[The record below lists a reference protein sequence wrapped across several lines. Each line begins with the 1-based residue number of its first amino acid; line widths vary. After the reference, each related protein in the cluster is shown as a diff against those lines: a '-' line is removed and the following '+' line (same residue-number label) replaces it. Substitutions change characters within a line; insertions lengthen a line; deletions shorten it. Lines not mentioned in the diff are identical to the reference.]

1 VEGKSSENVPVVSGV
16 PQGSVLGPL
25 LFLIFINDLPD
36 NLHSKTRLFADD
48 CILYRQIKSPNDQQ
62 ILQKDLDT
70 LASWEKKWGMDFH
83 PQKCSVLRASRG
95 RSPLKA
101 KYTLKGITLMEEH
114 STKYLG
120 VQLQSNISWKDHIN
134 IKTKKANNMLGFL
147 RRNLKNSNSDTKTKA
162 YISMVRPH
170 LEYCCT
176 VWSPHHQNQIK
187 QVEMVQ
193 RRAARFVSNRYRNT
207 SSVQDMLTN
216 LNWESLET
224 RRKKIQLTLLY
235 KITNNLIDINPK
247 DYLQKTNS
255 RTRASHQQKYLP
267 YSTKTDCY
275 KHSFFPNTIPL
286 WNRLPA
292 SVAEAPS
299 LASFKKELS
308 NLTF

>member
-1 VEGKSSENVPVVSGV
+1 
-16 PQGSVLGPL
+16 
-25 LFLIFINDLPD
+25 
-36 NLHSKTRLFADD
+36 
-48 CILYRQIKSPNDQQ
+48 
-62 ILQKDLDT
+62 
-70 LASWEKKWGMDFH
+70 
-83 PQKCSVLRASRG
+83 
-95 RSPLKA
+95 
-101 KYTLKGITLMEEH
+101 
-114 STKYLG
+114 
-120 VQLQSNISWKDHIN
+120 
-134 IKTKKANNMLGFL
+134 
-147 RRNLKNSNSDTKTKA
+147 
-162 YISMVRPH
+162 MVRPH
-170 LEYCCT
+170 LEYRCT
-176 VWSPHHQNQIK
+176 VWSPHQQNQIK

-193 RRAARFVSNRYRNT
+193 RREARFVSNRYRNT

-216 LNWESLET
+216 LNWENLAT

-235 KITNNLIDINPK
+235 KITNNLIDINPN